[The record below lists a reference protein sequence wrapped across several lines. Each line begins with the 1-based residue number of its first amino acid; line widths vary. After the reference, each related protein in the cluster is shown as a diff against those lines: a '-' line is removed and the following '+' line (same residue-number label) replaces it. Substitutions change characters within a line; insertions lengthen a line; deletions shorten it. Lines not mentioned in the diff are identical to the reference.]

1 MRDEKNNS
9 NATKIKA
16 SSKEKKKTPSWLR
29 NVEDLKRKPEINI
42 KKLTCVKVTP
52 TQNEEK
58 TKNDTK

>member
-1 MRDEKNNS
+1 VRDEKNNS
-9 NATKIKA
+9 KATKIKA
-16 SSKEKKKTPSWLR
+16 SSKEKKNTPSWLR
-29 NVEDLKRKPEINI
+29 NIEDLRRKPEISI